1 MGYRLEPAPTR
12 LFPAILPVLMSWTI
26 FLQTLGERPDYALTP
41 HELEVILCLNEQPG
55 QSKQQLLE
63 IHQRRYGPIEE
74 EAFTQRLRTIY
85 RKFKISGKGYKLP
98 QLQRFLVQQYQGS
111 EPGLTR
117 FGLSRIHAAFPA
129 DTFAAALER
138 LLLVQEEAEQDEED
152 DPKEVAILQTFAP
165 NLEHYRAHLSR
176 CLQAGVRVRILLAW
190 PYSLAA
196 GLREEVLKRYAA
208 EPLAEDFAIQGSV
221 IANLETLEATIR
233 TSPHAANLEI
243 RLYDTLPSL
252 SLYRAGRTL
261 LAAPFLHGALAI
273 HTFQLELDLGASDP
287 LLTGTLLNDF
297 ERMWTV
303 ARPFLPAPDRN
314 WRNEL
319 KILFTD

>member
-1 MGYRLEPAPTR
+1 
-12 LFPAILPVLMSWTI
+12 MSWI
-26 FLQTLGERPDYALTP
+26 AFLQALGERQDYALTP

-63 IHQRRYGPIEE
+63 ACQRRQGPIEE

-85 RKFKISGKGYKLP
+85 RKFNINGRGYKLP
-98 QLQRFLVQQYQGS
+98 QLQRFLAQLYQQSG
-111 EPGLTR
+111 PGLSR
-117 FGLSRIHAAFPA
+117 FGLSRIHATFPS
-129 DTFAAALER
+129 DTFAAALEQ
-138 LLLVQEEAEQDEED
+138 LAHGQEGTQPD
-152 DPKEVAILQTFAP
+152 DQNEVAILQTFAP
-165 NLEHYRAHLSR
+165 NLEHYRTHLCR

-208 EPLAEDFAIQGSV
+208 EPMAQDFAIQGSV
-221 IANLETLEATIR
+221 IGNLETLEATIR
-233 TSPHAANLEI
+233 ASGHPTNLEI

-252 SLYRAGRTL
+252 SLYRAGSTL

-273 HTFQLELDLGASDP
+273 HTFQLELDLRASDA

-303 ARPFLPAPDRN
+303 ARPFLPAPDQN

>member
-1 MGYRLEPAPTR
+1 
-12 LFPAILPVLMSWTI
+12 MSWTA
-26 FLQTLGERPDYALTP
+26 FLQTLGEQQDYALTP
-41 HELEVILCLNEQPG
+41 HELEVILCLNQEPG

-63 IHQRRYGPIEE
+63 VYQRRQGPIEE

-85 RKFKISGKGYKLP
+85 RKFNVSGRGYKLP
-98 QLQRFLVQQYQGS
+98 QLQRFLAQQYQGS
-111 EPGLTR
+111 EPGLSR
-117 FGLSRIHAAFPA
+117 FGLSRIHAAFPT

-138 LLLVQEEAEQDEED
+138 LLHNQEQAKQNVHQENEQRVD
-152 DPKEVAILQTFAP
+152 DSPVENHKEVAILQTFAP
-165 NLEHYRAHLSR
+165 NLEHYRTHLSR

-208 EPLAEDFAIQGSV
+208 EPLAEDFAIQSSV

-233 TSPHAANLEI
+233 ACRHPANLEI

-252 SLYRAGRTL
+252 SLYRAGSTL

-273 HTFQLELDLGASDP
+273 HTFQLELDLRASDA

-319 KILFTD
+319 KILFTN

>member
-1 MGYRLEPAPTR
+1 
-12 LFPAILPVLMSWTI
+12 MSWSV
-26 FLQTLGERPDYALTP
+26 FLQTLGERQEHALTP
-41 HELEVILCLNEQPG
+41 HELEVILCLNEEPG

-63 IHQRRYGPIEE
+63 VYQRRQGPIEE

-85 RKFKISGKGYKLP
+85 RKFNVSGKGYKLP
-98 QLQRFLVQQYQGS
+98 QLQRYLAQQYQQSG
-111 EPGLTR
+111 PGLSR
-117 FGLSRIHAAFPA
+117 FGLSRIHAAFPT

-138 LLLVQEEAEQDEED
+138 LLQNQEQAKQNVHEENDHKVD
-152 DPKEVAILQTFAP
+152 DPPVENHKEVAILQTFAP

-196 GLREEVLKRYAA
+196 GLREEVLKRYAD
-208 EPLAEDFAIQGSV
+208 EPLAEDFAIQSSV

-233 TSPHAANLEI
+233 ACRHPANLEI

-252 SLYRAGRTL
+252 SLYRAGSTL

-273 HTFQLELDLGASDP
+273 HTFQLELDLRASDA

-319 KILFTD
+319 KILFTN

>member
-1 MGYRLEPAPTR
+1 
-12 LFPAILPVLMSWTI
+12 MSWTA
-26 FLQTLGERPDYALTP
+26 FLQTLGERQEHALTP
-41 HELEVILCLNEQPG
+41 HELEVILCLRQEPG

-63 IHQRRYGPIEE
+63 DYQRSQGPIEE

-85 RKFKISGKGYKLP
+85 RKFNVSGRGYKLP
-98 QLQRFLVQQYQGS
+98 QLQRVLAQQYQQSG
-111 EPGLTR
+111 PGLYR
-117 FGLSRIHAAFPA
+117 FGLSRIHAAFPT

-138 LLLVQEEAEQDEED
+138 LTHDQEQTQPEAQQ
-152 DPKEVAILQTFAP
+152 EVAILQTFAP
-165 NLEHYRAHLSR
+165 NLEYYRAHLNR
-176 CLQAGVRVRILLAW
+176 CLEAGVRVRILLAW

-208 EPLAEDFAIQGSV
+208 EPLAEDFAIQSSV

-233 TSPHAANLEI
+233 ASRNPAKLEI

-252 SLYRAGRTL
+252 SLYRAGSTL

-273 HTFQLELDLGASDP
+273 HTFQLELDLRASDA

-303 ARPFLPAPDRN
+303 ARPFRPAPDQN

>member
-1 MGYRLEPAPTR
+1 
-12 LFPAILPVLMSWTI
+12 MSWTA
-26 FLQTLGERPDYALTP
+26 FLQTLGERQDYALTP
-41 HELEVILCLNEQPG
+41 HELEVILCLNEEPG

-63 IHQRRYGPIEE
+63 ACQRRQGPIEE

-85 RKFKISGKGYKLP
+85 RKFKISGRGYKLP
-98 QLQRFLVQQYQGS
+98 QLQRFLVQQYQQSG
-111 EPGLTR
+111 PGLSR
-117 FGLSRIHAAFPA
+117 FGLSGIHAAFPT

-138 LLLVQEEAEQDEED
+138 LIHDQEQAQPED
-152 DPKEVAILQTFAP
+152 QKEVAILQTFAP
-165 NLEHYRAHLSR
+165 NLEHYRTHLSR

-190 PYSLAA
+190 PYSQAA

-208 EPLAEDFAIQGSV
+208 EPMAEDFAIQGSV
-221 IANLETLEATIR
+221 IGNLETLETTIR
-233 TSPHAANLEI
+233 ASGCPTNLEI

-252 SLYRAGRTL
+252 SLYRAGSTL

-273 HTFQLELDLGASDP
+273 HTFQLELDLRASDA

-303 ARPFLPAPDRN
+303 ARPFLPAPDQN
-314 WRNEL
+314 WRNAL

>member
-1 MGYRLEPAPTR
+1 
-12 LFPAILPVLMSWTI
+12 MSWTA
-26 FLQTLGERPDYALTP
+26 FLQTLGERQDYALTP
-41 HELEVILCLNEQPG
+41 HELEVILCLNEEPG

-63 IHQRRYGPIEE
+63 ACQRRQGPIEE

-85 RKFKISGKGYKLP
+85 RKFKISGRGYKLP
-98 QLQRFLVQQYQGS
+98 QLQRFLVQQYQQSG
-111 EPGLTR
+111 PGLSR
-117 FGLSRIHAAFPA
+117 FGLSRIHAAFPT

-138 LLLVQEEAEQDEED
+138 LIHDQEQAQPED
-152 DPKEVAILQTFAP
+152 QKEVAILQTFAP
-165 NLEHYRAHLSR
+165 NLEHYRTHLSR

-190 PYSLAA
+190 PYSQAA

-208 EPLAEDFAIQGSV
+208 EPMAEDFAIQGSV
-221 IANLETLEATIR
+221 IGNLETLETTIR
-233 TSPHAANLEI
+233 ASGCPTNLEI

-252 SLYRAGRTL
+252 SLYRAGPTL

-273 HTFQLELDLGASDP
+273 HTFQLELDLRASDA

>member
-1 MGYRLEPAPTR
+1 
-12 LFPAILPVLMSWTI
+12 MSWSV
-26 FLQTLGERPDYALTP
+26 FLQTLGERQEHALTP
-41 HELEVILCLNEQPG
+41 HELEVILCLNEEPG

-63 IHQRRYGPIEE
+63 VYQRRQGPIEE

-85 RKFKISGKGYKLP
+85 RKFNVSGRGYKLP
-98 QLQRFLVQQYQGS
+98 QLQRYLAQQYQQSG
-111 EPGLTR
+111 PGLSR
-117 FGLSRIHAAFPA
+117 FGLSRIHAAFPT

-138 LLLVQEEAEQDEED
+138 LLQNQEQAKQNVHEENDHKVD
-152 DPKEVAILQTFAP
+152 DPPVENHKEVAILQTFAP
-165 NLEHYRAHLSR
+165 NLEHYRTHLSR

-196 GLREEVLKRYAA
+196 GLREEVLKRYTA
-208 EPLAEDFAIQGSV
+208 EPLAEDFAVQSSV

-233 TSPHAANLEI
+233 ACRHPANLEI

-252 SLYRAGRTL
+252 SLYRAGSTL

-273 HTFQLELDLGASDP
+273 HTFQLELDLRASDA

-319 KILFTD
+319 KILFTN

>member
-1 MGYRLEPAPTR
+1 
-12 LFPAILPVLMSWTI
+12 MSWTA
-26 FLQTLGERPDYALTP
+26 FLQTLGERQDYALTP

-63 IHQRRYGPIEE
+63 ACQRRQGPIEE

-85 RKFKISGKGYKLP
+85 RKFKISGRGYKLP
-98 QLQRFLVQQYQGS
+98 QLQRFLAQQYQQSG
-111 EPGLTR
+111 PGLSR
-117 FGLSRIHAAFPA
+117 FGLSRIHAAFPT

-138 LLLVQEEAEQDEED
+138 LTHDQAPDQPEDQE
-152 DPKEVAILQTFAP
+152 EVAILQTFAP
-165 NLEHYRAHLSR
+165 NLEHYRAHLCR
-176 CLQAGVRVRILLAW
+176 CLLAGVRVRILLAW
-190 PYSLAA
+190 PYSQAA

-208 EPLAEDFAIQGSV
+208 EPMAEDFAIQGSV
-221 IANLETLEATIR
+221 IGNLETLEATIR
-233 TSPHAANLEI
+233 ASRQPSHLEI

-252 SLYRAGRTL
+252 SLYRAGPTL

-273 HTFQLELDLGASDP
+273 HTFQLELDLRASDT
-287 LLTGTLLNDF
+287 LLTGTLLKDF

-303 ARPFLPAPDRN
+303 ARPFMPAPDRN

-319 KILFTD
+319 KILFTN

>member
-1 MGYRLEPAPTR
+1 
-12 LFPAILPVLMSWTI
+12 MSWTA
-26 FLQTLGERPDYALTP
+26 FLQTLGERQDYALTP
-41 HELEVILCLNEQPG
+41 HELEVILCLNEEPG

-63 IHQRRYGPIEE
+63 ACQRRQGPIEE

-85 RKFKISGKGYKLP
+85 RKFKISGRGYKLP
-98 QLQRFLVQQYQGS
+98 QLQRFLVQQYQQSG
-111 EPGLTR
+111 PGLSR
-117 FGLSRIHAAFPA
+117 FGLSRIHAAFPT

-138 LLLVQEEAEQDEED
+138 LIHDQEQAQPED
-152 DPKEVAILQTFAP
+152 QKEVAILQTFAP
-165 NLEHYRAHLSR
+165 NLEHYRTHLSR

-190 PYSLAA
+190 PYSQAA

-208 EPLAEDFAIQGSV
+208 EPMAEDFAIQGSV
-221 IANLETLEATIR
+221 IGNLETLETTIR
-233 TSPHAANLEI
+233 ASGCPTNLEI

-252 SLYRAGRTL
+252 SLYRAGPTL

-273 HTFQLELDLGASDP
+273 HTFQLELDLQASDA

-303 ARPFLPAPDRN
+303 ARPFLPTPDQN

>member
-1 MGYRLEPAPTR
+1 
-12 LFPAILPVLMSWTI
+12 MSWSV
-26 FLQTLGERPDYALTP
+26 FLQTLGERQEHALTP
-41 HELEVILCLNEQPG
+41 HELEVILCLNEEPG

-63 IHQRRYGPIEE
+63 VYQRRQGPIEE

-85 RKFKISGKGYKLP
+85 RKFNVSGKGYKLP
-98 QLQRFLVQQYQGS
+98 QLQRYLAQQYQQSG
-111 EPGLTR
+111 PGLSR
-117 FGLSRIHAAFPA
+117 FGLSRIHAAFPT

-138 LLLVQEEAEQDEED
+138 LLHNQEQAKQNVHEENDHKVD
-152 DPKEVAILQTFAP
+152 DPPVENHKEVAILQTFAP
-165 NLEHYRAHLSR
+165 NLEHYRTHLSR

-196 GLREEVLKRYAA
+196 GLREEVLKRYAD
-208 EPLAEDFAIQGSV
+208 EPLAEDFAIQSSV

-233 TSPHAANLEI
+233 ACRHPANLEI

-252 SLYRAGRTL
+252 SLYRAGSTL

-273 HTFQLELDLGASDP
+273 HTFQLELDLRASDA

-319 KILFTD
+319 KILFTN

>member
-1 MGYRLEPAPTR
+1 
-12 LFPAILPVLMSWTI
+12 MSWSV
-26 FLQTLGERPDYALTP
+26 FLQTLGERQEHALTP
-41 HELEVILCLNEQPG
+41 HELEVIQCLQEEPG
-55 QSKQQLLE
+55 QSKQQLLKE
-63 IHQRRYGPIEE
+63 YQRRHGPIEE

-85 RKFKISGKGYKLP
+85 RKFNVSGRGYKLP
-98 QLQRFLVQQYQGS
+98 QLQRFLAQQYQGS
-111 EPGLTR
+111 EPGLSR
-117 FGLSRIHAAFPA
+117 FGLSRIHAAFPT

-138 LLLVQEEAEQDEED
+138 LLNNQEQAKDDDHKVD
-152 DPKEVAILQTFAP
+152 DPPVENHKEVAILQTFAP

-233 TSPHAANLEI
+233 ASRHSSNLEI

-252 SLYRAGRTL
+252 SLYRAGPTL

-273 HTFQLELDLGASDP
+273 HTFQLELDLRASDP

>member
-1 MGYRLEPAPTR
+1 
-12 LFPAILPVLMSWTI
+12 MSWTV
-26 FLQTLGERPDYALTP
+26 FLQTLGERQEHALTP
-41 HELEVILCLNEQPG
+41 HELEVILCLNEEPG

-63 IHQRRYGPIEE
+63 VYQRRQGPIEE

-85 RKFKISGKGYKLP
+85 RKFNVSGKGYKLP
-98 QLQRFLVQQYQGS
+98 QLQRYLAQQYQQSG
-111 EPGLTR
+111 PGLSR
-117 FGLSRIHAAFPA
+117 FGLSRIHAAFPT

-138 LLLVQEEAEQDEED
+138 LLHNQEQAKQNVHEENDHKVD
-152 DPKEVAILQTFAP
+152 DPPVENHKEVAILQTFAP
-165 NLEHYRAHLSR
+165 NLEHYRTHLSR

-208 EPLAEDFAIQGSV
+208 EPLAEDFAIQSSV

-233 TSPHAANLEI
+233 ACRHPANLEI

-252 SLYRAGRTL
+252 SLYRAGSTL

-273 HTFQLELDLGASDP
+273 HTFQLELDLHASDA

-319 KILFTD
+319 KILFTN

>member
-1 MGYRLEPAPTR
+1 
-12 LFPAILPVLMSWTI
+12 MSWTA
-26 FLQTLGERPDYALTP
+26 FLQALGEHQEHALTP
-41 HELEVILCLNEQPG
+41 HELEVILCLREEPG

-63 IHQRRYGPIEE
+63 AYQLRQGPIEE

-85 RKFKISGKGYKLP
+85 RKFNVTGRGYKLP
-98 QLQRFLVQQYQGS
+98 QLQRFLAQQYQRS
-111 EPGLTR
+111 EPGLSR
-117 FGLSRIHAAFPA
+117 FGLSRIHAAFPT
-129 DTFAAALER
+129 DTFADALER
-138 LLLVQEEAEQDEED
+138 LLHDQEQDHVETEED
-152 DPKEVAILQTFAP
+152 GQQYGQQEVAILQTFAP
-165 NLEHYRAHLSR
+165 NLEHYRTHLSR

-233 TSPHAANLEI
+233 ACRHPANLEI

-252 SLYRAGRTL
+252 SLYRAGSTL
-261 LAAPFLHGALAI
+261 LAAPFLHGSLAI
-273 HTFQLELDLGASDP
+273 HTFQLELDLRASDA

>member
-1 MGYRLEPAPTR
+1 
-12 LFPAILPVLMSWTI
+12 MSWTV
-26 FLQTLGERPDYALTP
+26 FLQTLGERQEHALTP
-41 HELEVILCLNEQPG
+41 HELEVILCLNQEPG

-63 IHQRRYGPIEE
+63 VYQRRQGPIEE

-85 RKFKISGKGYKLP
+85 RKFNVSGKGYKLP
-98 QLQRFLVQQYQGS
+98 QLQRYLAQQYQQSG
-111 EPGLTR
+111 PGLSR
-117 FGLSRIHAAFPA
+117 FGLSRIHAAFPT

-138 LLLVQEEAEQDEED
+138 LLHNQEQAKQNVHEENDHKVD
-152 DPKEVAILQTFAP
+152 DPPVENHKEVAILQTFAP

-208 EPLAEDFAIQGSV
+208 EPLAEDFAIQSSV

-233 TSPHAANLEI
+233 ACRHPANLEI

-252 SLYRAGRTL
+252 SLYRAGSTL

-273 HTFQLELDLGASDP
+273 HTFQLELDLRASDA

-319 KILFTD
+319 KILFTN

>member
-1 MGYRLEPAPTR
+1 
-12 LFPAILPVLMSWTI
+12 MSWI
-26 FLQTLGERPDYALTP
+26 AFLQALGERQEHALTP
-41 HELEVILCLNEQPG
+41 HELEVILCLREEPG

-63 IHQRRYGPIEE
+63 AYQRRQGPIEE

-85 RKFKISGKGYKLP
+85 RKFNISGRGYKLP
-98 QLQRFLVQQYQGS
+98 QLQRFLAQHYLQSG
-111 EPGLTR
+111 PGLCR
-117 FGLSRIHAAFPA
+117 FGLSRIHAAFPT
-129 DTFAAALER
+129 DIFAAALEQ
-138 LLLVQEEAEQDEED
+138 LTHHQELAEPEEQ
-152 DPKEVAILQTFAP
+152 KEVAILQTFAP
-165 NLEHYRAHLSR
+165 NLEHYRTLLSR

-208 EPLAEDFAIQGSV
+208 EPMAEDFAIQGSV
-221 IANLETLEATIR
+221 IGNLETLEATIR
-233 TSPHAANLEI
+233 ANHHPSNLEI

-252 SLYRAGRTL
+252 SLYRAGSTL

-273 HTFQLELDLGASDP
+273 HTFQLELDLRASDA

-303 ARPFLPAPDRN
+303 ARPFLPSPEQN

>member
-1 MGYRLEPAPTR
+1 
-12 LFPAILPVLMSWTI
+12 MSWTA
-26 FLQTLGERPDYALTP
+26 FLQTLGERQDYALTP
-41 HELEVILCLNEQPG
+41 HELEVILCLNEEPG

-63 IHQRRYGPIEE
+63 ACQRRQGPIEE

-85 RKFKISGKGYKLP
+85 RKFKISGRGYKLP
-98 QLQRFLVQQYQGS
+98 QLQRFLVQQYQQSG
-111 EPGLTR
+111 PGLSR
-117 FGLSRIHAAFPA
+117 FGLSRIHAAFPT

-138 LLLVQEEAEQDEED
+138 LIHDQEQAQPED
-152 DPKEVAILQTFAP
+152 QKEVAILQTFAP
-165 NLEHYRAHLSR
+165 NLEHYRTHLSR
-176 CLQAGVRVRILLAW
+176 CLKAGVRVRILLAW
-190 PYSLAA
+190 PYSQAA

-208 EPLAEDFAIQGSV
+208 EPMAEDFAIQGSV
-221 IANLETLEATIR
+221 IGNLETLETTIR
-233 TSPHAANLEI
+233 ASGCPTNLEI

-252 SLYRAGRTL
+252 SLYRAGSTL

-273 HTFQLELDLGASDP
+273 HTFQLELDLRASDA

-303 ARPFLPAPDRN
+303 ARLFLPAPDRN

>member
-1 MGYRLEPAPTR
+1 
-12 LFPAILPVLMSWTI
+12 MSWTA
-26 FLQTLGERPDYALTP
+26 FLQAIDERQEHALTP
-41 HELEVILCLNEQPG
+41 HELEVILCLRQEPG

-63 IHQRRYGPIEE
+63 AYQQRHGPIEE

-85 RKFKISGKGYKLP
+85 RKFNVSGKGYKLP
-98 QLQRFLVQQYQGS
+98 QLQRYLAQQYQQSG
-111 EPGLTR
+111 PGLSR
-117 FGLSRIHAAFPA
+117 FGLSRIHAAFPS
-129 DTFAAALER
+129 DTFAAALEQ
-138 LLLVQEEAEQDEED
+138 LIDDQEQSQPENQQ
-152 DPKEVAILQTFAP
+152 EVAILQTFAP
-165 NLEHYRAHLSR
+165 NLEHYRAHLNR
-176 CLQAGVRVRILLAW
+176 CLEAGVRVRILLAW

-233 TSPHAANLEI
+233 TSRNPAKLEI
-243 RLYDTLPSL
+243 RLCDTLPSL
-252 SLYRAGRTL
+252 SLHRAGSTL
-261 LAAPFLHGALAI
+261 LAAPFLHGTLAI
-273 HTFQLELDLGASDP
+273 HTFQLELDLRASDA

-303 ARPFLPAPDRN
+303 ARPFLPAPDQN

-319 KILFTD
+319 KILFTV

>member
-1 MGYRLEPAPTR
+1 MITPASTSPS
-12 LFPAILPVLMSWTI
+12 PANPSAAMSWTA
-26 FLQTLGERPDYALTP
+26 FLQALGERQEQALTP
-41 HELEVILCLNEQPG
+41 HELEVILCLGEEPG

-63 IHQRRYGPIEE
+63 AYQRRQGPIEE

-85 RKFKISGKGYKLP
+85 RKFNISGKGYKLP
-98 QLQRFLVQQYQGS
+98 QLQRFLAQQYQGS
-111 EPGLTR
+111 EPGLSR
-117 FGLSRIHAAFPA
+117 FGLSRIHATFPT
-129 DTFAAALER
+129 DTFADALER
-138 LLLVQEEAEQDEED
+138 LLYNQEQAQEEGQ
-152 DPKEVAILQTFAP
+152 KEVAILQTFAP
-165 NLEHYRAHLSR
+165 NLEHYRVHLSR
-176 CLQAGVRVRILLAW
+176 CLEAGVRVRILLAW
-190 PYSLAA
+190 PYSVAA

-221 IANLETLEATIR
+221 IANLEILEATIR
-233 TSPHAANLEI
+233 ANRNPINLEI

-252 SLYRAGRTL
+252 SLYRAGPTL

-273 HTFQLELDLGASDP
+273 HTFQLELDLRASDA
-287 LLTGTLLNDF
+287 LVTGTLLNDF

-303 ARPFLPAPDRN
+303 ARPFLPAPDQN

>member
-1 MGYRLEPAPTR
+1 MQAAPISPSPANPPT
-12 LFPAILPVLMSWTI
+12 AMSWTA
-26 FLQTLGERPDYALTP
+26 FLQALGERQEHALTP
-41 HELEVILCLNEQPG
+41 HELEVILCLRQEPG

-63 IHQRRYGPIEE
+63 AYQQRQGPIEE

-85 RKFKISGKGYKLP
+85 RKFNVSGKGYKLP
-98 QLQRFLVQQYQGS
+98 QLQRFLAQQYQQSG
-111 EPGLTR
+111 PGLSR
-117 FGLSRIHAAFPA
+117 FGLSRIHAAFPT
-129 DTFAAALER
+129 DTFAAALEQ
-138 LLLVQEEAEQDEED
+138 LIDDQEQSQ
-152 DPKEVAILQTFAP
+152 PKNQQEVAILQTFAP
-165 NLEHYRAHLSR
+165 NLEHYRAHLNS

-208 EPLAEDFAIQGSV
+208 EPLAEDFAIQSSV

-233 TSPHAANLEI
+233 ASRNPANLEI

-252 SLYRAGRTL
+252 SLYRAGSTL

-273 HTFQLELDLGASDP
+273 HTFQLELDLRASDA

>member
-1 MGYRLEPAPTR
+1 
-12 LFPAILPVLMSWTI
+12 MSWTV
-26 FLQTLGERPDYALTP
+26 FLQSLGERQEHALTP
-41 HELEVILCLNEQPG
+41 HELEVILCLNQEPG

-63 IHQRRYGPIEE
+63 VYQRRQGPIEE

-85 RKFKISGKGYKLP
+85 RKFNVSGKGYKLP
-98 QLQRFLVQQYQGS
+98 QLQRYLAQQYQQSG
-111 EPGLTR
+111 PGLSR
-117 FGLSRIHAAFPA
+117 FGLSRIHAAFPT

-138 LLLVQEEAEQDEED
+138 LLHNQEQAKQNVHEENDHKVD
-152 DPKEVAILQTFAP
+152 DPPVENHKEVAILQTFAP
-165 NLEHYRAHLSR
+165 NLEHYRTHLSR

-233 TSPHAANLEI
+233 ACRHPANLEI

-252 SLYRAGRTL
+252 SLYRAGSTL

-273 HTFQLELDLGASDP
+273 HTFQLELDLHASDA

-319 KILFTD
+319 KILFTN

>member
-1 MGYRLEPAPTR
+1 
-12 LFPAILPVLMSWTI
+12 MSWTV
-26 FLQTLGERPDYALTP
+26 FLQTLGERQEHALTP
-41 HELEVILCLNEQPG
+41 HELEVILCLNQEPG

-63 IHQRRYGPIEE
+63 VYQRRQGPIEE

-85 RKFKISGKGYKLP
+85 RKFNVSGRGYKLP
-98 QLQRFLVQQYQGS
+98 QLQRFLAQQYQQSG
-111 EPGLTR
+111 PGLSR
-117 FGLSRIHAAFPA
+117 FGLSRIHAAFPT

-138 LLLVQEEAEQDEED
+138 LLHNQEQAKQNVHEENDHKVD
-152 DPKEVAILQTFAP
+152 DPPVENHKEVAILQTFAP
-165 NLEHYRAHLSR
+165 NLEHYRTHLSR

-208 EPLAEDFAIQGSV
+208 EPLAEDFAIQSSV

-233 TSPHAANLEI
+233 ACRHPANLEI

-252 SLYRAGRTL
+252 SLYRAGSTL

-273 HTFQLELDLGASDP
+273 HTFQLELDLHASDA

-319 KILFTD
+319 KILFTN

>member
-1 MGYRLEPAPTR
+1 
-12 LFPAILPVLMSWTI
+12 MSWTA
-26 FLQTLGERPDYALTP
+26 FLQTLGERQDYALTP
-41 HELEVILCLNEQPG
+41 HELEVILCLNEEPG

-63 IHQRRYGPIEE
+63 ACQRRQGPIEE

-85 RKFKISGKGYKLP
+85 RKFKISGRGYKLP
-98 QLQRFLVQQYQGS
+98 QLQRFLVQQYQQSG
-111 EPGLTR
+111 PGLSR
-117 FGLSRIHAAFPA
+117 FGLSRIHAAFPT
-129 DTFAAALER
+129 DTFAAAMER
-138 LLLVQEEAEQDEED
+138 LIHDQEQAQPED
-152 DPKEVAILQTFAP
+152 QKEVAILQTFAP
-165 NLEHYRAHLSR
+165 NLEHYRTHLSR
-176 CLQAGVRVRILLAW
+176 CLKAGVRVRILLAW
-190 PYSLAA
+190 PYSQAA

-208 EPLAEDFAIQGSV
+208 EPMAEDFAIQGSV
-221 IANLETLEATIR
+221 IGNLETLETTIR
-233 TSPHAANLEI
+233 ASGCPTNLEI

-252 SLYRAGRTL
+252 SLYRAGSTL

-273 HTFQLELDLGASDP
+273 HTFQLELDLRASDA

>member
-1 MGYRLEPAPTR
+1 
-12 LFPAILPVLMSWTI
+12 MSWTV
-26 FLQTLGERPDYALTP
+26 FLQTLGERQEHALTP
-41 HELEVILCLNEQPG
+41 HELEVILCLNEEPG

-63 IHQRRYGPIEE
+63 VYQRRQGPIEE

-85 RKFKISGKGYKLP
+85 RKFNVSGKGYKLP
-98 QLQRFLVQQYQGS
+98 QLQRYLAQQYQQSG
-111 EPGLTR
+111 PGLSR
-117 FGLSRIHAAFPA
+117 FGLSRIHAAFPT

-138 LLLVQEEAEQDEED
+138 LLHNQEQAKQNVHEENDHKVD
-152 DPKEVAILQTFAP
+152 DPPVENHKEVAILQTFAP

-208 EPLAEDFAIQGSV
+208 EPLAEDFAIQSSV

-233 TSPHAANLEI
+233 ACRHPANLEI

-252 SLYRAGRTL
+252 SLYRAGSTL

-273 HTFQLELDLGASDP
+273 HTFQLELDLRASDA

-319 KILFTD
+319 KILFTN

>member
-1 MGYRLEPAPTR
+1 
-12 LFPAILPVLMSWTI
+12 MSWTA
-26 FLQTLGERPDYALTP
+26 FLQTLGERQDYALTP
-41 HELEVILCLNEQPG
+41 HELEVILCLNEEPG

-63 IHQRRYGPIEE
+63 ACQRRQGPIEE

-85 RKFKISGKGYKLP
+85 RKFKISGRGYKLP
-98 QLQRFLVQQYQGS
+98 QLQRFLVQQYQQSG
-111 EPGLTR
+111 PGLSR
-117 FGLSRIHAAFPA
+117 FGLSRIHAAFPT
-129 DTFAAALER
+129 DTFAAAMER
-138 LLLVQEEAEQDEED
+138 LIHDQEQAQPED
-152 DPKEVAILQTFAP
+152 QKEVAILQTFAP
-165 NLEHYRAHLSR
+165 NLEHYRTHLSR
-176 CLQAGVRVRILLAW
+176 CLKAGVRVRILLAW
-190 PYSLAA
+190 PYSQAA

-208 EPLAEDFAIQGSV
+208 EPMAEDFAIQGSV
-221 IANLETLEATIR
+221 IGNLETLETTIR
-233 TSPHAANLEI
+233 ACRHPANLEI

-252 SLYRAGRTL
+252 SLYRAGSTL

-273 HTFQLELDLGASDP
+273 HTFQLELDLRASDA

>member
-1 MGYRLEPAPTR
+1 
-12 LFPAILPVLMSWTI
+12 MSWTA
-26 FLQTLGERPDYALTP
+26 FLQTLGERQDYALTP
-41 HELEVILCLNEQPG
+41 HELEVILCLNEEPG

-63 IHQRRYGPIEE
+63 ACQRRQGPIEE

-85 RKFKISGKGYKLP
+85 RKFKISGRGYKLP
-98 QLQRFLVQQYQGS
+98 QLQRFLVQQYQQSG
-111 EPGLTR
+111 PGLSR
-117 FGLSRIHAAFPA
+117 FGLSGIHAAFPT

-138 LLLVQEEAEQDEED
+138 LIHDQEQAQPED
-152 DPKEVAILQTFAP
+152 QKEVAILQTFAP
-165 NLEHYRAHLSR
+165 NLEHYRTHLSR

-190 PYSLAA
+190 PYSQAA

-208 EPLAEDFAIQGSV
+208 EPMAEDFAIQGSV
-221 IANLETLEATIR
+221 IGNLETLETTIR
-233 TSPHAANLEI
+233 ASGCPTNLEI

-252 SLYRAGRTL
+252 SLYRAGSTL

-273 HTFQLELDLGASDP
+273 HTFQLELDLRASDA

-303 ARPFLPAPDRN
+303 ARPFLPAPDQN

>member
-1 MGYRLEPAPTR
+1 
-12 LFPAILPVLMSWTI
+12 MSWTV
-26 FLQTLGERPDYALTP
+26 FLQSLGERQEHALTP
-41 HELEVILCLNEQPG
+41 HELEVILCLNQEPG

-63 IHQRRYGPIEE
+63 VYQRRQGPIEE

-85 RKFKISGKGYKLP
+85 RKFNVSGRGYKLP
-98 QLQRFLVQQYQGS
+98 QLQRYLAQQYQQSG
-111 EPGLTR
+111 PGLSR
-117 FGLSRIHAAFPA
+117 FGLSRIHAAFPT

-138 LLLVQEEAEQDEED
+138 LLHNQEQAKQNVHEENDHKVD
-152 DPKEVAILQTFAP
+152 DPPVENHKEVAILQTFAP

-196 GLREEVLKRYAA
+196 GLREEVLKRYAD
-208 EPLAEDFAIQGSV
+208 EPLAEDFAIQSSV

-233 TSPHAANLEI
+233 ACRHPANLEI

-252 SLYRAGRTL
+252 SLYRAGSTL

-273 HTFQLELDLGASDP
+273 HTFQLELDLRASDA

-319 KILFTD
+319 KILFTN